1 MGRERDVAV
10 IIILVQNWS
19 PVRSTIF
26 HPFPHRIFLII
37 ERKMGQLVNEIT
49 FFTHQWAGD
58 LLKSETKVVVD
69 IDKLVKFLVR
79 QPIAN
84 LYMQQG
90 KSTLVPLAST
100 GRTTLWNKS
109 HGKVLQLW
117 SA

>member
-1 MGRERDVAV
+1 MGRERDVAI

-26 HPFPHRIFLII
+26 HPFPNRIILII

-49 FFTHQWAGD
+49 FFTHRWAGD
-58 LLKSETKVVVD
+58 LLKSETKVVID

-84 LYMQQG
+84 LGMQQG
-90 KSTLVPLAST
+90 KSIPISLAST
-100 GRTTLWNKS
+100 GRTTL
-109 HGKVLQLW
+109 
-117 SA
+117 